1 MGARIIR
8 AQTLLKSQTGER
20 PILYLIFALIS
31 FASPHS
37 KKIRQQKTRD
47 EKIQQPYISSNSE
60 ITSML
65 LRFNTIV
72 FDVSVFRKISFV
84 HIFLE
89 FVVYRSEY
97 VCVCVHLV
105 SVIRFNFT
113 GE

>member
-1 MGARIIR
+1 
-8 AQTLLKSQTGER
+8 
-20 PILYLIFALIS
+20 
-31 FASPHS
+31 
-37 KKIRQQKTRD
+37 
-47 EKIQQPYISSNSE
+47 
-60 ITSML
+60 ML